1 MRKSIVISA
10 PSGSGKTSIVNFLLA
25 DFDELEFSVSA
36 CNRKKRQNEVNGKN
50 YHFLKTS
57 DFKNKISQG
66 AFLEWEEVY
75 LNKFYGTLISE
86 VDRIWQSGKCA
97 VFDIDVKGAL
107 SIKERYKDSCL
118 AIFIA
123 PPSLKILQ
131 QRLIKRGTDSVK
143 NIDIRLAKTDKELTY
158 QKDFDC
164 VVINDDFALA
174 CQEVKKLVIEFL
186 KK

>member
-86 VDRIWQSGKCA
+86 VDRIWQSGKC
-97 VFDIDVKGAL
+97 
-107 SIKERYKDSCL
+107 CL
-118 AIFIA
+118 LYTS
-123 PPSLKILQ
+123 PSP
-131 QRLIKRGTDSVK
+131 RD
-143 NIDIRLAKTDKELTY
+143 
-158 QKDFDC
+158 
-164 VVINDDFALA
+164 
-174 CQEVKKLVIEFL
+174 
-186 KK
+186 